1 LRSGAHLPHHRG
13 HCFTPQLL
21 DEREGGLRC
30 QARTGELV
38 ESEPEAGINGM
49 EFGVV
54 ARYFPKK
61 KAGLIQ
67 TNRDDVVF
75 FWAKDAHHLKLDE
88 AENRISFRTRR
99 EHIPRVGDLVVFE
112 RHQRYSA
119 VPGLIQARAWGSYS
133 TWVMLHGIQIMNLK
147 WLIRQQKPKTLRQ

>member
-1 LRSGAHLPHHRG
+1 
-13 HCFTPQLL
+13 
-21 DEREGGLRC
+21 
-30 QARTGELV
+30 
-38 ESEPEAGINGM
+38 M

-75 FWAKDAHHLKLDE
+75 FWVKDAHHLTLDE
-88 AENRISFRTRR
+88 AENRISFTTRR
-99 EHIPRVGDLVVFE
+99 AHIPRVGDLVVFE

-119 VPGLIQARAWGSYS
+119 VPGLMQVRAWGSYS
-133 TWVMLHGIQIMNLK
+133 TWAMLHGIQIMNLK
-147 WLIRQQKPKTLRQ
+147 WLVRQQKPKTMQR